1 MKSISVRL
9 LRPAESCENFM
20 PKTVTI
26 QDVAREAHTS
36 VSTVSRVLTGSA
48 PVSTEKRAMVED
60 AIQRMGFRPSHVARS
75 LRTRTTHS
83 IGLLI
88 NDVTNPFYSA
98 VAKGVEDE
106 ANRHGYSLILCNTSE
121 DPDRELQY
129 LHILR
134 DKQVDGIIFGPIGE
148 NVEFIRGLSRRI
160 PLVQVDRRLEGIEIE
175 TVMADNEGGA
185 CRATHLLL
193 ERGHRRI
200 GVMTWNAQIMVLSQ
214 RVAGYSRALAE
225 ANLPPD
231 PALIAEVP
239 RFSPRLV
246 VEAASYLLATQR
258 PTAIFAL
265 NNQLGLG
272 ALRAIRDLGLRIPDD
287 VALVVFDDLEVFD
300 LMTPRITA
308 VEQPAMTMGQ
318 RAVQLLVERIE
329 GHSDRPPQVAVLP
342 TQLVLRESV

>member
-1 MKSISVRL
+1 
-9 LRPAESCENFM
+9 M
-20 PKTVTI
+20 PKPITI
-26 QDVAREAHTS
+26 QDVARAAGTS
-36 VSTVSRVLTGSA
+36 ASTVSRVLTGSA
-48 PVSTEKRAMVED
+48 PVSPQKRAAVEE

-106 ANRHGYSLILCNTSE
+106 ARRHGYSLILCNTSE
-121 DPDRELQY
+121 DPERELEY
-129 LHILR
+129 LHILL

-148 NVEFIRGLSRRI
+148 NVEFIRALAHRI
-160 PLVQVDRRLEGIEIE
+160 PLVQVDRRLEGVEIE

-185 CRATHLLL
+185 CRATRLLL
-193 ERGHRRI
+193 ERGHHRI
-200 GVMTWNAQIMVLSQ
+200 GVMTWSAQIMVLSQ
-214 RVAGYSRALAE
+214 RVAGYQRALAE
-225 ANLPPD
+225 ANQPLD

-239 RFSPRLV
+239 RFNPRLI
-246 VEAASYLLATQR
+246 VEAAAHLLMTQR
-258 PTAIFAL
+258 PTALFAL

-287 VALVVFDDLEVFD
+287 VALIVFDDLEVFD

-318 RAVQLLVERIE
+318 RAVQLLVGRIE
-329 GHSDRPPQVAVLP
+329 GQAERPPQVAILP